1 MQDIQTRDVRTVALK
16 NCQNLGGRFYLI
28 KFHFRNI
35 FFFLKKCI
43 LKMYPNLR
51 KIGDFFIKNN
61 EFDTL

>member
-35 FFFLKKCI
+35 FFEKVYFENVSKFEK
-43 LKMYPNLR
+43 NR
-51 KIGDFFIKNN
+51 RFFYQK
-61 EFDTL
+61 